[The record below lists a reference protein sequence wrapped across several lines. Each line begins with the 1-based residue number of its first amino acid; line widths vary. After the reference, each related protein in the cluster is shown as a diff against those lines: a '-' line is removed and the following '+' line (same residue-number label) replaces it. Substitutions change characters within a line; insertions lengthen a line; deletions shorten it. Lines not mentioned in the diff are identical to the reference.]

1 MSEETGMPRTSG
13 RGAVTEQEIERRMDR
28 MLDHLERLLLNR
40 DMSEDD
46 YHAAILDL
54 IEWEEAELLKANER
68 RSTADNGTSETQ
80 NLNLKP

>member
-1 MSEETGMPRTSG
+1 M
-13 RGAVTEQEIERRMDR
+13 TEHEIERRMDR

-68 RSTADNGTSETQ
+68 RSTADNGTPETQ
-80 NLNLKP
+80 NLNRKP